1 MTTELHHLERITVE
15 HTGDCRDSY
24 WEVCEWYGDE
34 PVADDVYDTR
44 SEAIS
49 AARQIFN
56 AHPTARTLAVGS
68 ARDFNAT
75 LTVIRRR
82 EGGAA

>member
-1 MTTELHHLERITVE
+1 MNASGHEQHLERITVE
-15 HTGDCRDSY
+15 HTGDCR
-24 WEVCEWYGDE
+24 WEVVEWYGDE
-34 PVADDVYDTR
+34 PVAEDVYDSK

-56 AHPTARTLAVGS
+56 DNPTARTLAVGS